1 MTKFME
7 DVQDCGWYNEKAK
20 LGECLRR
27 YGWTEAQIHAV
38 CKRVEEINHDEDN
51 FDNADNLRI
60 ARKSN
65 EKEVAEYKEV
75 AEQGC
80 CGVYDEELEV
90 KERGNK
96 KEIVL
101 FGFNCG
107 H

>member
-7 DVQDCGWYNEKAK
+7 EVQNCATPE
-20 LGECLRR
+20 LGETLRR
-27 YGWTEAQIHAV
+27 YGWTKAQIRIV

-51 FDNADNLRI
+51 FDNTDNLRI

-75 AEQGC
+75 ADDGC
-80 CGVYDEELEV
+80 CGAHDEELEV
-90 KERGNK
+90 EAGGNK
-96 KEIVL
+96 KEIIL
-101 FGFNCG
+101 FGFNYG